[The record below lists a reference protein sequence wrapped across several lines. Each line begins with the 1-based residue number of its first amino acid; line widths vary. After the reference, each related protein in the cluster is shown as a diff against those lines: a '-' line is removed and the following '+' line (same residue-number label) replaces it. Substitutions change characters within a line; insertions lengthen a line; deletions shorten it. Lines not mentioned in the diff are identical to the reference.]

1 MRNRLSPETSAKRS
15 FKLKRLVRQI
25 VFYNKLNSGKD
36 FVPSIYF
43 EAKARTGKLGFA
55 QSFLRRIYMIDV

>member
-43 EAKARTGKLGFA
+43 EAESADRQTRIRPI
-55 QSFLRRIYMIDV
+55 FLTQNLHD